1 MSGIDPGHF
10 FTTLGVWGGWE
21 VFFPPSRFSVA
32 FKEGTASW
40 HCSGQ
45 LPRNCCDN
53 FCVCVCMCAC
63 VCVRMHACVCIR
75 VSLQVYTFMIHC
87 GCMCV
92 AEYVQPCPG
101 LGEGVATAE
110 RGLCADCAGG
120 QQG

>member
-10 FTTLGVWGGWE
+10 FTTLGVGGWE

-32 FKEGTASW
+32 FKEGTPSW

-45 LPRNCCDN
+45 YQETVVTI
-53 FCVCVCMCAC
+53 FVYACAC
-63 VCVRMHACVCIR
+63 VCVRMHACVC
-75 VSLQVYTFMIHC
+75 VHACALQVYTFMIHC
-87 GCMCV
+87 GCVCV